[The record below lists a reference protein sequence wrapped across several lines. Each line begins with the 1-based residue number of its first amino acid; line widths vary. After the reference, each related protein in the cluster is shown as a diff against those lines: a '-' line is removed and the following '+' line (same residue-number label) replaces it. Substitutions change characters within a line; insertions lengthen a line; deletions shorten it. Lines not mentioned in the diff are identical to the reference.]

1 MDRKSVQRISEGF
14 LFTDQYQLAMAQLY
28 FRMGLHEN
36 QSLFEHFFRA
46 YPDYGNHKAGFCI
59 NAGLEWFIDWMKDT
73 YCTDEDIDQLR
84 SHQGQSGSR
93 IFQDDFLTWLR
104 ANGSFDCVSLQS
116 LPEGR
121 VVHPNVPVNVVTAPL
136 AMAQILETPLLNQ
149 LNFQILIA
157 TKAARIFESGRGQ
170 LLLEF
175 GMRRAHGFGA
185 NAGVRAAL
193 IGGASF
199 SSNVGMS
206 HALGFPPKGTN
217 AHSMIQ
223 TFIALGQG
231 ELAAFQA
238 FADIYPDDCIL
249 LVDTINTL
257 ESGVPNAIKVFESL
271 KRKGHNPVGVRLDSG
286 DLAYLS
292 IQVAKMLEKAGFPD
306 AKIVLSNQL
315 DELTILQILAQIQ
328 QEAPDYGVD
337 ADALINRLVYGVGS
351 RMISS
356 QGYSA
361 LDGVYKLVA
370 LHDGKWIP
378 AIKISET
385 AEKTINPGKKLVW
398 RIYDNRGF
406 ATADVI
412 SVGEEMLSNEQS
424 IHLRHPVESSKYRIL
439 QPGDVSNVEPLL
451 VDVMKEGKQVY
462 DFPALEEC
470 RDARREDVQK
480 LDPGVRRII
489 NPHIYHVSLSQRL
502 WDLKNN
508 LIESARNG

>member
-1 MDRKSVQRISEGF
+1 MDSKTAQRLSQGF

-28 FRMGLHEN
+28 YRMGLHEK

-46 YPDYGNHKAGFCI
+46 YPDYGTHKAGFCI
-59 NAGLEWFIDWMKDT
+59 NAGLEWFAEWMSDT
-73 YCTDEDIDQLR
+73 HCTDEDIDLMR
-84 SHQGQSGSR
+84 SHKGQAGSR
-93 IFQDDFLTWLR
+93 IFQDDFLNWLKT
-104 ANGSFDCVSLQS
+104 NGSFESVTLHAV
-116 LPEGR
+116 PEGR
-121 VVHPNVPVNVVTAPL
+121 VVHPNVPVTVVKAPL
-136 AMAQILETPLLNQ
+136 AIAQILETPLLNQ

-193 IGGASF
+193 IGGAAF
-199 SSNVGMS
+199 SSNVGIS
-206 HALGFPPKGTN
+206 HALGYPPKGTN

-223 TFIALGQG
+223 TFIAVGQG

-257 ESGVPNAIKVFESL
+257 ESGIPNAIKVFENL
-271 KRKGHNPVGVRLDSG
+271 KRKGHQPMGIRLDSG
-286 DLAYLS
+286 DLAFLS
-292 IQVAKMLEKAGFPD
+292 IQAAKMLDQAGFPD
-306 AKIVLSNQL
+306 TKIVLSNQL
-315 DELTILQILAQIQ
+315 DELTILQILSQIQ
-328 QEAPDYGVD
+328 LESPNYGVD
-337 ADALINRLVYGVGS
+337 ADLLIRRLVYGVGS
-351 RMISS
+351 RMITS

-370 LHDGKWIP
+370 VHDGKWIP

-385 AEKTINPGKKLVW
+385 AEKTVNPGEKSVW
-398 RIYDNRGF
+398 RIYDKRGF
-406 ATADVI
+406 ATADVVA
-412 SVGEEMLSNEQS
+412 VGEEDLSTAPALY
-424 IHLRHPVESSKYRIL
+424 LRHPIESSKYRIL
-439 QPGDVSNVEPLL
+439 EQAQLSRVEPLL
-451 VDVMKEGKQVY
+451 VQIIDEGKPVY
-462 DFPALEEC
+462 HFPSLEEI
-470 RDARREDVQK
+470 RDTRKKDVQK

-502 WDLKNN
+502 WDLKH
-508 LIESARNG
+508 LLVESARGY